1 MLTKS
6 MRIQNIKNIVY
17 YLNKIAPK
25 NIKVVMKEKTI
36 LTSNIIRPCYD
47 EKIIEKM
54 IQNGGI

>member
-25 NIKVVMKEKTI
+25 NIKIVMKEKTI
-36 LTSNIIRPCYD
+36 LTATQRRPGD
-47 EKIIEKM
+47 DNKIVASKLNFE
-54 IQNGGI
+54 QL